1 MKIPTKEDIDLMSR
15 SEKHKALQ
23 VITMACSLTGCAE
36 CPLEVDTGG
45 PCEAKAAMGY
55 IVRKLTASTH
65 DDIELFGA

>member
-1 MKIPTKEDIDLMSR
+1 MQMPTKEDIDPMSR

-23 VITMACSLTGCAE
+23 VITMACSLTGCSG
-36 CPLEVDTGG
+36 CPLEVVPGEY
-45 PCEAKAAMGY
+45 CEAKVAMDY